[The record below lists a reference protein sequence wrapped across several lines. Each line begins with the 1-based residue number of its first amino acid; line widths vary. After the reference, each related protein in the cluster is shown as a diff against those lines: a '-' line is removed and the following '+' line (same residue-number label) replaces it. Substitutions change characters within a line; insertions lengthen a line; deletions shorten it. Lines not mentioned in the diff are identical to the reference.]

1 LITDIEHGSTNLI
14 KQKTMHKPVKMTE
27 KITLKEYLKKRK
39 NNDSL

>member
-1 LITDIEHGSTNLI
+1 MIIDIEHGSMNLI

-27 KITLKEYLKKRK
+27 KITLKEYLEKRK